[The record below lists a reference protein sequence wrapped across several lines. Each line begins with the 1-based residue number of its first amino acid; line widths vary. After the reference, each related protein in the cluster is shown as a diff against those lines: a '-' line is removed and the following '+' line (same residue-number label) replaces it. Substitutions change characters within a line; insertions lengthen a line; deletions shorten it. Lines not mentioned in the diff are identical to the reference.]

1 VRGSPLIRAL
11 LAFLAIALLGWP
23 LWHLTSSSEAVAT
36 PAAPPPA
43 SEAKAIGLQLTFTAV
58 PKSFVI
64 RHLEKDVWSEAAP
77 QAEVERE
84 VTIPFPENGVDLI
97 VKIEWPEG
105 APLAA
110 ARVRLTDPAGDAH
123 EKSVWGQGTVEEVLT
138 FP

>member
-1 VRGSPLIRAL
+1 VRGSPLIRAF
-11 LAFLAIALLGWP
+11 LAFLVIALLGWP
-23 LWHLTSSSEAVAT
+23 LWHLTSSGEAVAP
-36 PAAPPPA
+36 PAAPVPA

-64 RHLEKDVWSEAAP
+64 RHLEKDIWNEVAP
-77 QAEVERE
+77 QIEVERE
-84 VTIPFPENGVDLI
+84 VTIPFPGNGVDLI

-110 ARVRLTDPAGDAH
+110 ARVRLTDPAGDTH
-123 EKSVWGQGTVEEVLT
+123 EKSVWGQGSVEEVLT